1 MCIFFLVYLWAQI
14 SVRLTKLCFMLYHF
28 RYADLAWLRWSA
40 ICVGIDFSLCHVK
53 YYIDGR
59 KVADEDLVSTWQDL
73 CDGKDP
79 QFPTQV
85 DRMMSGQNMV
95 GDLTNINVYGMM
107 LSDEDMNKVLN
118 ISLFS
123 AIFLPNVPL
132 ISEFFLKPYNS

>member
-1 MCIFFLVYLWAQI
+1 M
-14 SVRLTKLCFMLYHF
+14 
-28 RYADLAWLRWSA
+28 
-40 ICVGIDFSLCHVK
+40 GINLSLCHVK